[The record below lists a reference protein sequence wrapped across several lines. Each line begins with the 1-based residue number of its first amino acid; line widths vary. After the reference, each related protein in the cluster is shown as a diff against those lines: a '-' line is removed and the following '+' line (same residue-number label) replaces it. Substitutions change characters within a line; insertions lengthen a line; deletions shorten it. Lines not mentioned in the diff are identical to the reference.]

1 MPIYRYLCTACDEG
15 FEVQAKMADAAP
27 QKAPG
32 CNESHCH
39 LVKQLSRVAILTP
52 GKASLSAAKSH
63 LQQADAIITK
73 SGASTKSQEDCGEV
87 CPASCQA
94 SRYLSRT

>member
-1 MPIYRYLCTACDEG
+1 MPIYRYLCTACDES

-39 LVKQLSRVAILTP
+39 LIKQLSRVAILTP

-63 LQQADAIITK
+63 LQQADAIMTK
-73 SGASTKSQEDCGEV
+73 NGAGPQAQEGCGEV
-87 CPASCQA
+87 CPTSCQA